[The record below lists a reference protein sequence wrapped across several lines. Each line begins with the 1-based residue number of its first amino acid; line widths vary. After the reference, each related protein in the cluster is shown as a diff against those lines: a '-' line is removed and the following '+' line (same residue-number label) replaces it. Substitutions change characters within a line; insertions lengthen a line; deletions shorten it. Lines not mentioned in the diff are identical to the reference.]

1 MKILLTGAN
10 GFIGSYFLDKYRL
23 EYQIKTFSFLKNNF
37 DSLDLSG
44 LNTIVHLSALV
55 HQMSGANS
63 NEYEKVNVIQTLELA
78 KKAKDS
84 GVRHFI
90 FMSTVKVYGDE
101 SDTAY
106 TEKTPC
112 HPQDDY
118 GQSKW
123 HAELELQKLSDE
135 HFTVSIIRTPIV
147 YGTGVKAN
155 IKNLIK
161 LISKVPIL
169 PFANT
174 KNRRSMVYVGNLC
187 ALIAQV
193 LARREAG
200 IFLACDDTALSTTEF
215 IREIATSLGKKCY
228 LIDIPFFEN
237 LLKYFKPTFHQRLFG
252 NLIVDNTETKKKLGF
267 RNPYS
272 TAEGIKAMITGNN
285 L

>member
-55 HQMSGANS
+55 HQMGGANS

-200 IFLACDDTALSTTEF
+200 IFLACDDTSLSTTEF